1 MSAFTVALILLSQV
15 LLVASQIIIKHAVNR
30 THESPKPWPRII
42 AGFAASIAGMTVC
55 FFLWIGFL
63 QKLDL
68 SRVFPFEGLSPII
81 LVLGASFFLG
91 EKVGPRAW
99 LGIALIAAGI
109 ALVWLS

>member
-1 MSAFTVALILLSQV
+1 MTPLQLLLILLSQV
-15 LLVASQIIIKHAVNR
+15 LLVGSQIIIKHAVNR
-30 THESPKPWPRII
+30 THEQPRPWPRIVG
-42 AGFAASIAGMTVC
+42 GFAAAIAGMTLC
-55 FFLWIGFL
+55 FFLWLGFL

-68 SRVFPFEGLSPII
+68 SHVFPFEGLSPII

-91 EKVGPRAW
+91 EKVQPRAW